1 MLNSRERRINEKD
14 KVLVVSELRHKYKLS
29 NLLKLSGLP
38 RSTYYYHLKRLYIAR
53 TIFTVSAIKKL
64 TLAIN

>member
-1 MLNSRERRINEKD
+1 MYEFEY
-14 KVLVVSELRHKYKLS
+14 ELTKSDYVDF
-29 NLLKLSGLP
+29 NL
-38 RSTYYYHLKRLYIAR
+38 YHVYIAR